1 MINKDSIVTAY
12 DEHLTLVEWLQKV
25 ENALNNAVLT
35 NLGIAK
41 LSDKNNIATYQ
52 VTATFAD
59 NTTIVSNTFTLPST
73 DIVTAFKNLTTLV
86 SGFDTRINRNTAD
99 IVNLESRTKNLE
111 DTKVIVNTGTFDPTS
126 NNPAGQKSV
135 YNMPIQFENIVDSH
149 GNKCFQEWDI
159 SDLNTGLDITY
170 SKVTLSGS
178 HLMAVVS
185 GRNNTENAITLPNR
199 MFSATLPT
207 WILEKLYAPNGN
219 NTDSRDVSAH
229 NLKVFSSVW
238 DEATSYLTIVHITP
252 SSNSFTMQT
261 GAVISVPANTYIRLQ
276 VDLIVD

>member
-149 GNKCFQEWDI
+149 GNKRFQEWDI

>member
-41 LSDKNNIATYQ
+41 LNDKNNVATYQ

-59 NTTIVSNTFTLPST
+59 NTTIVSDTFTLPST
-73 DIVTAFKNLTTLV
+73 DIVTAFGNLTTLV
-86 SGFDTRINRNTAD
+86 NGFDTRINHNTAD
-99 IVNLESRTKNLE
+99 IANLESRTKNLE
-111 DTKVIVNTGTFDPTS
+111 DTKVVVNTGIFDPTS
-126 NNPAGQKSV
+126 DNPAGQKSV
-135 YNMPIQFENIVDSH
+135 YNMPIQFENIIDKEGH
-149 GNKCFQEWDI
+149 KRFQEWDI
-159 SDLNTGLDITY
+159 SDLSTGLDITY

-185 GRNNTENAITLPNR
+185 GINNTENAITLPNR
-199 MFSATLPT
+199 MFNATLPT
-207 WILEKLYAPNGN
+207 WLLEKLYAPNGN
-219 NTDSRDVSAH
+219 NTDSRDISAH

-261 GAVISVPANTYIRLQ
+261 GAVISVPANSYIRLQ
-276 VDLIVD
+276 VDLIIN